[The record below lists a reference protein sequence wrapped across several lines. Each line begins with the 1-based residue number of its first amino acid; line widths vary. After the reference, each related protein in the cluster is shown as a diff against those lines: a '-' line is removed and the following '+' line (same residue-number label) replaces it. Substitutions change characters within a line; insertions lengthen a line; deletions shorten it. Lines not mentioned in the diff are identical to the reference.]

1 MIILSSCPNAAPMKG
16 AEVSS
21 IQATGSDT
29 ASGAGTRSEDG
40 PPVHGF
46 GEVFGGVL
54 RGALAPGSEGADPET
69 TAEPVPDVEEAAGEE
84 DGGETDENAIPP
96 VPEMTVPAQPATGSA
111 PEETAEPRETTE
123 RASVLAA
130 PGTVAKGGDRQAAA
144 GPGPSARGKADVP
157 GAGGG
162 ARAASGAVADKS
174 LPSAS
179 SGAKP
184 AIPHAVSGDA
194 SLSGVAEGRS
204 AMQDR
209 PSPIGNSAA
218 FSAPRMRADRNLS
231 GNSAHAPEWINR
243 MAALGETVPAAR
255 GFAAMQPTPDSGAL
269 ADAMPWGKGLS
280 QGVAAQQFDPGRV
293 QDTPPPVPHGRD
305 TNRAPTIA
313 ITPPATPENAGAI
326 SPDPVGVDTPQA
338 VDVARAD
345 RPGPAPASGQPV
357 QGAPTPVARSVTP
370 QIAAAVHASG
380 ERSVEIVLSP
390 AELGKVRITLSP
402 GEGAMTVNIVADR
415 PETLD
420 LLRRHSDLLAQDF
433 HDLGYEGTAFSFA
446 RGDGAQGRDNE
457 PVTAA
462 TPAELVGDTTAED
475 TVVHALHPH
484 HPRGDDRID
493 IRL

>member
-1 MIILSSCPNAAPMKG
+1 MIILSNCPNAAPMKG
-16 AEVSS
+16 AEVGPTP
-21 IQATGSDT
+21 ATGGDM

-40 PPVHGF
+40 PPAHGF
-46 GEVFGGVL
+46 GEVFGGFL
-54 RGALAPGSEGADPET
+54 RGALAPGSEGADSKT

-84 DGGETDENAIPP
+84 GGGETDEEAIPP
-96 VPEMTVPAQPATGSA
+96 VPAMTVPAQPATKQ
-111 PEETAEPRETTE
+111 
-123 RASVLAA
+123 ASVSAT
-130 PGTVAKGGDRQAAA
+130 PGMVAKGGDRQASA
-144 GPGPSARGKADVP
+144 GPGLSAQGKADGP

-162 ARAASGAVADKS
+162 ARSDPGVVADKS
-174 LPSAS
+174 LPLAS

-184 AIPHAVSGDA
+184 PIRHAVSGDA
-194 SLSGVAEGRS
+194 SLSF
-204 AMQDR
+204 
-209 PSPIGNSAA
+209 P
-218 FSAPRMRADRNLS
+218 APRMRADRDL
-231 GNSAHAPEWINR
+231 GRNSALAPEMVNR
-243 MAALGETVPAAR
+243 MAASGETVPPAR

-269 ADAMPWGKGLS
+269 SDAMPWGKGLS
-280 QGVAAQQFDPGRV
+280 QGAAAQQSDPGRV

-313 ITPPATPENAGAI
+313 IAPPATPENAGAI
-326 SPDPVGVDTPQA
+326 SPDPVGVDILQA
-338 VDVARAD
+338 MDVARAD
-345 RPGPAPASGQPV
+345 RLGPAPAPGQPV

-402 GEGAMTVNIVADR
+402 GEGAMTVNIAADR

-446 RGDGAQGRDNE
+446 RGGGAQGRDNE

-462 TPAELVGDTTAED
+462 APAELVADTTAED

-484 HPRGDDRID
+484 HPRGDGRID